1 MDGEQLE
8 IRAYEEPD
16 RYVLVLT
23 GELDLAAVAAFEAAA
38 EQLCEMGA
46 RRLLVEITGVDFI
59 DSSGLRAILNVK
71 AECDRRDI
79 EFSMTHG
86 SGQAERLFE
95 LTRLVERLPFR
106 KSGRTRPRRPVEL
119 SPRSRTGTD
128 ESGPEA
134 VV

>member
-1 MDGEQLE
+1 MDGERLE

-16 RYVLVLT
+16 RFVLVLA
-23 GELDLAAVAAFEAAA
+23 GELDLAGVGPFEAAA

-119 SPRSRTGTD
+119 APRSRTGTD

-134 VV
+134 LA